1 MAKTQGKTPIDIQV
15 RIDRLMVGEDSAK
28 AFASVTIGGAFAVH
42 DIRITEK
49 DNKVTVGMPFRSY
62 KSGGETKYVDTF
74 HPITAEARSALVA
87 EVTKAYEAALEQ
99 ELAGPKQSK
108 VSMHQ
113 HM

>member
-1 MAKTQGKTPIDIQV
+1 MGKTQTKASIDIQV
-15 RIDRLMVGEDSAK
+15 RIDKLMVGEDSAK

-62 KSGGETKYVDTF
+62 KSGSETRYVDTF
-74 HPITAEARSALVA
+74 HPITAEARAALVA
-87 EVTKAYEAALEQ
+87 AVTQAYEAALEQ

-108 VSMHQ
+108 AMMSQ

>member
-1 MAKTQGKTPIDIQV
+1 MEKETIDIKV
-15 RIDRLMVGEDSAK
+15 RIDKLMVGEDSAK
-28 AFASVTIGGAFAVH
+28 AFASATIGGAFAVH

-74 HPITAEARSALVA
+74 HPITAETRSALVA

-99 ELAGPKQSK
+99 ELAGTKQSE
-108 VSMHQ
+108 VSMYQ